1 MSRSTQYIGLTQK
14 AKDYVKT
21 HAIKK
26 EKIIVCQGM
35 FDEPV
40 YGNRYHFPPPAGPN
54 KGLYYTEIPQETPWS
69 SGPMIFTYL
78 KGTLI
83 KEGGEELSYGY
94 IFEWIHNPELKEIH
108 IEYDID
114 NGEFWV

>member
-1 MSRSTQYIGLTQK
+1 MSLSTQYIGLTQK

-21 HAIKK
+21 CAIKK

-40 YGNRYHFPPPAGPN
+40 YGYRYHLPPPGSN
-54 KGLYYTEIPQETPWS
+54 IGLYYTEVPQETPWS

-108 IEYDID
+108 LEYAID